1 MKKSLYSAAITFALC
16 AISPAARAQW
26 IAHAS
31 QPDVFGQRTVE
42 AASMAPSGD
51 GLIIQCDQKNT
62 LDLAYI
68 FQASRKDLDEM
79 SRGAASIPVDLLL
92 KVDSGQVMKLAA
104 SLRPWN
110 NHFAGFVVDGRDYA
124 TVEAIEAIS
133 KATRIVSVGVS
144 FLGNKQ
150 SDNFGAGGSTAAMAT
165 VMTDCKLGDIK
176 QDQGAQGSDQKS
188 GAASN

>member
-1 MKKSLYSAAITFALC
+1 MKKSHYLAAMLTFILC
-16 AISPAARAQW
+16 AMSPAATAQW
-26 IAHAS
+26 FAHVS

-42 AASMAPSGD
+42 AASIAPSGD
-51 GLIIQCDQKNT
+51 GLIVQCDQKNT

-79 SRGAASIPVDLLL
+79 SGGAASIPVDLLL
-92 KVDSGQVMKLAA
+92 KVDGGKVMKLGA

-124 TVEAIEAIS
+124 TVEAVEAIS
-133 KATRIVSVGVS
+133 KAARIVSVGVS

-150 SDNFGAGGSTAAMAT
+150 SDNFGASGSTAAMAT
-165 VMTDCKLGDIK
+165 VMKDCKLNDIK
-176 QDQGAQGSDQKS
+176 PANP
-188 GAASN
+188 ASQALAK